1 MAKKRVLV
9 TRNLPGTALETLKAR
24 VEVVAN
30 EEDRTLTRE
39 ELLTLCAGMDG
50 ILCLLTDT
58 IDAAVMEAAGPQL
71 TVISNYAVGYNNIDV
86 AEATRRG
93 IMVTNT
99 PGVLTE
105 ATADMAW
112 ALLFAAAR
120 RVVEGDRLTRSGG
133 FTGWSPTLLLG
144 AEIRRRTLGLIGL
157 GRIGEAMVKPAHG
170 FAMRVVYYDIKRRP
184 PAEEEA
190 LGVTY
195 LPLPEL
201 LAVADFISV
210 HVPLLPETHHLID
223 EAALRRMK
231 PTAILINTSR
241 GPVVDEQALVRALR
255 EGWIAGCGL
264 DVFEDEPRLAPG
276 LADCPNAVLT
286 PHIAS
291 ATLATRSKMAEM
303 AVENLLAALEG
314 QRPPNLVNPEVLAKS

>member
-1 MAKKRVLV
+1 MKRKHVLV
-9 TRNLPGTALETLKAR
+9 TRNLPGPALEVLKAQ
-24 VEVVAN
+24 VEVRLN
-30 EEDRTLTRE
+30 EEDRALARE
-39 ELLTLCAGMDG
+39 ELLALSADVDG
-50 ILCLLTDT
+50 ILCLLSDRIDT
-58 IDAAVMEAAGPQL
+58 ELMEAAGPRL
-71 TVISNYAVGYNNIDV
+71 AVVSNYAVGYDNIDV
-86 AEATRRG
+86 TEATRRG

-133 FTGWSPTLLLG
+133 FTGWSPTMLLG
-144 AEIRRRTLGLIGL
+144 AEIRHRTLGLIGL

-170 FAMRVVYYDIKRRP
+170 FEMRVVYYDAKRRP

-190 LGVTY
+190 LGIEY
-195 LPLPEL
+195 LPLPDL
-201 LAVADFISV
+201 LAVSDFVSI
-210 HVPLLPETHHLID
+210 HVPLLLETRHLID
-223 EAALRRMK
+223 EAALRSMK
-231 PTAILINTSR
+231 RTAILINTSR
-241 GPVVDEQALVRALR
+241 GPVLDEKALVRALR

-264 DVFEDEPRLAPG
+264 DVYEDEPRLTPG

-291 ATLATRSKMAEM
+291 ATLETRTRMAEM
-303 AVENLLAALEG
+303 AVENLLAGLAG
-314 QRPPNLVNPEVLAKS
+314 RRPPNLVNPQVLAER

>member
-1 MAKKRVLV
+1 MERKRVLV
-9 TRNLPGTALETLKAR
+9 TRNLPGPALEVLKAR
-24 VEVVAN
+24 AEVRFN
-30 EEDRTLTRE
+30 EEDRALSHE
-39 ELLTLCAGMDG
+39 ELLALSAGIDG

-58 IDAAVMEAAGPQL
+58 IDAAVMEAAGPGL
-71 TVISNYAVGYNNIDV
+71 AVISNYAVGYDNIDV
-86 AEATRRG
+86 VEATRRG
-93 IMVTNT
+93 IMVTIP

-105 ATADMAW
+105 ATSDMAW
-112 ALLFAAAR
+112 AILFAAAR
-120 RVVEGDRLTRSGG
+120 RVVEGDRLTRSGV
-133 FTGWSPTLLLG
+133 FAGWSPTLLLG

-170 FAMRVVYYDIKRRP
+170 FEMRVVYYDIKRRP

-190 LGVTY
+190 LGITY

-201 LAVADFISV
+201 LAVSDFVSI
-210 HVPLLPETHHLID
+210 HVPLLPETRHLID

-241 GPVVDEQALVRALR
+241 GPVVDEKALVRALR
-255 EGWIAGCGL
+255 QGWIAGCGL
-264 DVFEDEPRLAPG
+264 DVYEDEPRLAPG

-291 ATLATRSKMAEM
+291 ATLETRSRMAEM
-303 AVENLLAALEG
+303 VVENLLAALDG
-314 QRPPNLVNPEVLAKS
+314 RRPPNLVNPEVLRGR